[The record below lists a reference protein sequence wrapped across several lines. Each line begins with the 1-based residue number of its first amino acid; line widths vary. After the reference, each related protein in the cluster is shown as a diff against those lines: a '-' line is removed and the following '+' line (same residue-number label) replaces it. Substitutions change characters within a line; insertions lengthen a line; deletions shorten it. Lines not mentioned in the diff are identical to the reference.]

1 MSEKVQNIVYA
12 PLGLFLHAVALL
24 PLRALYAFADFL
36 FFVVYYLLRYRR
48 SIALKNIRDSFPEKS
63 DLKCRKIC
71 RDFYR
76 HFADYFVETI
86 KLLHISDDEMRRRME
101 FRNVEFIDE
110 CLDSG
115 RSAVVYL
122 GHYGNWEWVTSI
134 TLWSRHTDRSK
145 VLFTQ
150 VYRPLNNQWFDRF
163 FLRLRGRFHS
173 VGFPKKTVFR
183 SLLTLKR
190 DGILSVTGFMSDQH
204 PSINDQDHVVR
215 FLNHD
220 TALITGTEI
229 LARRL
234 DNEVLYF
241 DVAKPSRGHYV
252 CTIRK
257 IATDPNAV
265 HPFYITDRY
274 ARLLQDDIVSDPSIW
289 LWTHNRWKHKVKS
302 ASPLS
307 DVDKEIENE

>member
-1 MSEKVQNIVYA
+1 
-12 PLGLFLHAVALL
+12 
-24 PLRALYAFADFL
+24 
-36 FFVVYYLLRYRR
+36 
-48 SIALKNIRDSFPEKS
+48 
-63 DLKCRKIC
+63 
-71 RDFYR
+71 
-76 HFADYFVETI
+76 
-86 KLLHISDDEMRRRME
+86 
-101 FRNVEFIDE
+101 
-110 CLDSG
+110 
-115 RSAVVYL
+115 
-122 GHYGNWEWVTSI
+122 
-134 TLWSRHTDRSK
+134 
-145 VLFTQ
+145 

-173 VGFPKKTVFR
+173 VCFPKKTVFR

-234 DNEVLYF
+234 DSEVLYF
-241 DVAKPSRGHYV
+241 DVTKPSRGHYV

-257 IATDPNAV
+257 IAADPNAV

-274 ARLLQDDIVSDPSIW
+274 ARLLQADIVSDPSIW
-289 LWTHNRWKHKVKS
+289 LWTHNRWKHSVKS